1 LDKFISLPGN
11 LKNNPMKD
19 VLTMS
24 PCSRIRLNQFIVSA
38 INDMAS
44 VYERQDISI
53 RYQTC
58 RSIYYVL
65 TSKTELR
72 DCLQSLLQDAANLA
86 GKGGEVRVRQ
96 KRIRGNRY
104 TDTTDYV
111 RITIR
116 VCGRGISEDMLRAI
130 SDRFEQIGK
139 SLNSDAPGGPALRAA
154 FCRDFVRRAG
164 GNIWLKGKLG
174 QGLDIHIMLPL
185 LMEIKLMGNRPQT
198 KIRTVRLAETVS
210 HAENNGIGASEPEKF
225 S

>member
-1 LDKFISLPGN
+1 
-11 LKNNPMKD
+11 MKD
-19 VLTMS
+19 DLTMS

-44 VYERQDISI
+44 VYERQDTSI
-53 RYQTC
+53 RYHTC

-72 DCLQSLLQDAANLA
+72 ACLQSLLQDAANLA

-96 KRIRGNRY
+96 KRIQGNRY

-111 RITIR
+111 RISIR
-116 VCGRGISEDMLRAI
+116 VCGRGISEDMLHAI
-130 SDRFEQIGK
+130 ADRFEQIGK
-139 SLNSDAPGGPALRAA
+139 SLNSDVPSGPVLRAA
-154 FCRDFVRRAG
+154 SCRDYIRRAG

-185 LMEIKLMGNRPQT
+185 LMEIKLMDNRPQK
-198 KIRTVRLAETVS
+198 KIRTVRLADSVS
-210 HAENNGIGASEPEKF
+210 HTEKNGISAPEPEKV